1 MNFGK
6 ALSFI
11 SPAAGML
18 SGNGAGLLPYL
29 SPGFGMLSGK
39 GPFGKMVDDED
50 DPIRKL
56 LGGALGGGML
66 GGGQKAGM
74 FGAGMPM
81 GIMGMFGGGN

>member
-18 SGNGAGLLPYL
+18 SGHGAGFLPYL
-29 SPGFGMLSGK
+29 SPGLGMLTGK
-39 GPFGKMVDDED
+39 GPFGKMVDDDE

-56 LGGALGGGML
+56 LAGMGGGGMAK
-66 GGGQKAGM
+66 GGM

-81 GIMGMFGGGN
+81 GLMGMFGGGQ

>member
-11 SPAAGML
+11 SPAAGMMT
-18 SGNGAGLLPYL
+18 GNGAGLLPFL

-50 DPIRKL
+50 DPIKKL
-56 LGGALGGGML
+56 LAGLGGGMGGAM
-66 GGGQKAGM
+66 GGGMPTGM
-74 FGAGMPM
+74 FGAGM
-81 GIMGMFGGGN
+81 FGGGR

>member
-6 ALSFI
+6 ALGFL

-39 GPFGKMVDDED
+39 GPFGKMADDED

-56 LGGALGGGML
+56 LAGMGGGMM
-66 GGGQKAGM
+66 GGQKGGM

-81 GIMGMFGGGN
+81 GMFPGMFGGG

>member
-18 SGNGAGLLPYL
+18 SGNGAGMLPYL
-29 SPGFGMLSGK
+29 SPGFGMLTGH
-39 GPFGKMVDDED
+39 GWGDDDE
-50 DPIRKL
+50 RKKML
-56 LGGALGGGML
+56 QMLTGGMQR
-66 GGGQKAGM
+66 GGM

-81 GIMGMFGGGN
+81 GMMGGQTGGGGY

>member
-18 SGNGAGLLPYL
+18 SGNGAGFLPYL

-50 DPIRKL
+50 DPIKKL
-56 LGGALGGGML
+56 LSGLGGGMM
-66 GGGQKAGM
+66 GGMKKGGM
-74 FGAGMPM
+74 FGAGMPPM
-81 GIMGMFGGGN
+81 GIMGMFGGGG